1 MSTIA
6 QTPTPLVTRV
16 WRGAAAGVGGGV
28 VFGTL
33 MAMMGMLPMI
43 AGMVGSDSAL
53 VGMVVHLVISAVI
66 GAGFGLVAA
75 PLAHRVGALLAA
87 GAGYGALWW
96 VLGPLVAMP
105 MMMGMP
111 LFMINQMTMM
121 SLMGHVIYG
130 LVTAGVLFALSRRKN

>member
-6 QTPTPLVTRV
+6 QSPAPLVTRV
-16 WRGAAAGVGGGV
+16 WRSAVSGVGGGI

-53 VGMVVHLVISAVI
+53 VGMVVHLAISAMI
-66 GAGFGLVAA
+66 GAGFGLVAGS
-75 PLAHRVGALLAA
+75 LADRVGAVLAA
-87 GAGYGALWW
+87 GAGYGVLWW

>member
-6 QTPTPLVTRV
+6 QSPTPLVTRV
-16 WRGAAAGVGGGV
+16 WRGAVAGVGGGI
-28 VFGTL
+28 VFGML

-53 VGMVVHLVISAVI
+53 VGMVVHLVISAMI
-66 GAGFGLVAA
+66 GAGFGLVAGS
-75 PLAHRVGALLAA
+75 LADRIGAVLAA
-87 GAGYGALWW
+87 GAGYGMLWW

-130 LVTAGVLFALSRRKN
+130 LVTAGVLFALNRRKS